1 MLARVR
7 IVNFR
12 SIHDETVTLNSFGV
26 LCGPNNAGKSNV
38 LRAISLLLGPKWPPN
53 AVSDADRSRDA
64 AGGPIEIEARFDR
77 PLTKVYRGQSYSV
90 LGLRLTWRAPDD
102 TEFVCLDSTGSVSTT
117 SGGMTLFVDND
128 TRRQLSALH
137 IEALR
142 DLGDELRASQWTFLG
157 RILSTIRDTL
167 AQDAAFLTEHESRA
181 RRLTDHVKGPPILQL
196 EQLMNEELRGITGFS
211 SLSLAFEPPELMDSL
226 KALRIRVRE
235 QPGTTENPAEELG
248 QGFQSAVVIAL
259 VRSYQRMRQSEPL
272 LLIEEPEAY
281 LHPQARRAFN
291 DILSRISEQGSY
303 QILCTTHSTE
313 FVDLAHPDRI
323 YAVRKT
329 QTDGTKVRR
338 GDAAVQAR
346 PPSDHLKLATEFNL
360 GLREVVFSKCAV
372 LCEGPSEEWAIYE
385 VLRKLGRNPDG
396 ESLSVRNVGSKENLP
411 FFCEVVRSLGIPV
424 VAVHDSDS
432 GTAPA
437 TYHQGLNSRI
447 EASAGGTACCW
458 VASPDFETQHSIP
471 QTERSKPRSSLAW
484 ARSLPQSEARRI
496 FAPLIHAIDGTQ
508 RPATPG
514 SGQPMV
520 PASQPRAPGS

>member
-12 SIHDETVTLNSFGV
+12 SIRTETASLSSYGV

-53 AVSDADRSRDA
+53 AISESDRSRDA
-64 AGGPIEIEARFDR
+64 AGGPIEIEAGFDR
-77 PLTKVYRGQSYSV
+77 PLTKVYRGQTYAV
-90 LGLRLTWRAPDD
+90 YGLRLTWRAPDD
-102 TEFVCLDSTGSVSTT
+102 TEFICLDDTGSVLTT
-117 SGGMTLFVDND
+117 PGGMTLYVDND

-137 IEALR
+137 VEALR

-157 RILSTIRDTL
+157 RILSSIRDTL
-167 AQDAAFLTEHESRA
+167 VRDGAFVTEHESRA
-181 RRLTDHVKGPPILQL
+181 RSLTDHVKGPPILQL
-196 EQLMNEELRGITGFS
+196 ETLMNEELRGITGFS
-211 SLSLAFEPPELMDSL
+211 TLSLAFEPPELMDTL
-226 KALRIRVRE
+226 KALRIRIRE
-235 QPGTTENPAEELG
+235 EPGTGENPAEELG

-291 DILSRISEQGSY
+291 DILSRISQQGSY
-303 QILCTTHSTE
+303 QVLCTTHSTE
-313 FVDLAHPDRI
+313 FVDLTYPDRI

-338 GDAAVQAR
+338 GDAAVNAR
-346 PPSDHLKLATEFNL
+346 PPSDHLKLATEFNP

-411 FFCEVVRSLGIPV
+411 FFSEVVRSLGIPV
-424 VAVHDSDS
+424 VVVHDSDS

-437 TYHQGLNSRI
+437 SYHQALNSRI
-447 EASAGGTACCW
+447 EGAAGGAGYCW
-458 VASPDFETQHSIP
+458 VASPDFESQHSIP
-471 QTERSKPRSSLAW
+471 HTERSKPRSCLAW
-484 ARSLPQSEARRI
+484 ARNLPDSDARRI
-496 FAPLIHAIDGTQ
+496 FAPLLRAIDSTLHVTVAGAD
-508 RPATPG
+508 RPPG
-514 SGQPMV
+514 
-520 PASQPRAPGS
+520 PAPRTGETES